1 MKKAL
6 LLLAVLAMFD
16 TGCMSARI
24 RPGRTQASTGDG
36 TAASAI
42 QSQDPN
48 TPTTQQIETDTSTTQ
63 TLPAGSIVESGSSTN
78 ISRTILSEPATQ
90 SSTTHK
96 LITTSVGASQK
107 NTAQDIAAKLA
118 SIRWLQWVGV
128 ILVLF
133 GGASL
138 FYPPLKAIINSVT
151 TSVWCISAGGAM
163 IFLPLI
169 IVGHE
174 MLILG
179 IGGGVIL
186 LWFLAH
192 RHGSVTAELSTLKG
206 LVTGGQPT
214 KTATGTATA
223 APVTPAPATS
233 TPASTTSAAS

>member
-6 LLLAVLAMFD
+6 LLLAVLAVID
-16 TGCMSARI
+16 TGCISARI
-24 RPGRTQASTGDG
+24 RPGRTQASTGDA
-36 TAASAI
+36 AASAV

-48 TPTTQQIETDTSTTQ
+48 APTTQQIETDTSTTQ
-63 TLPAGSIVESGSSTN
+63 VLPAGSVVETGGPTN
-78 ISRTILSEPATQ
+78 LSRTILSQASTE
-90 SSTTHK
+90 SSMTHK

-179 IGGGVIL
+179 VGGGVIL

-192 RHGSVTAELSTLKG
+192 RHGSVTAELSTLKS
-206 LVTGGQPT
+206 LVNGTQPAKAAAST
-214 KTATGTATA
+214 SAPASTAPASTATA
-223 APVTPAPATS
+223 TTTP
-233 TPASTTSAAS
+233 SAAS

>member
-6 LLLAVLAMFD
+6 ILLAVLAMID

-24 RPGRTQASTGDG
+24 RPGRTQAATGDG
-36 TAASAI
+36 ATASAV

-63 TLPAGSIVESGSSTN
+63 VLPAGSVVETGGPTN
-78 ISRTILSEPATQ
+78 LSRTILSQPSTE

-118 SIRWLQWVGV
+118 SIRWLQWVGL

-133 GGASL
+133 GGTSL
-138 FYPPLKAIINSVT
+138 FYPPLKVIINSVT

-163 IFLPLI
+163 VFLPLI

-192 RHGSVTAELSTLKG
+192 RHGSVTAELSTLKS
-206 LVTGGQPT
+206 LFTGTQPT
-214 KTATGTATA
+214 KTAAVTPTPA
-223 APVTPAPATS
+223 TPAPAS
-233 TPASTTSAAS
+233 ATPAATTSAAS

>member
-6 LLLAVLAMFD
+6 LLLAVLAVID

-48 TPTTQQIETDTSTTQ
+48 APTTQEIETDTSSTQ
-63 TLPAGSIVESGSSTN
+63 TLPAGSIVESGSLTN
-78 ISRTILSEPATQ
+78 MSRTILSEPATE

-192 RHGSVTAELSTLKG
+192 RHGSVTAELSTLKS
-206 LVTGGQPT
+206 LVTGAQPV
-214 KTATGTATA
+214 KTAAATA
-223 APVTPAPATS
+223 APSPTAPAPAAN
-233 TPASTTSAAS
+233 TPVAS